1 MLKMPQLDIGIFFVE
16 VFFNFLCFWF
26 FYFFLLKSIFPKLN
40 FSLKLRKSKIK
51 QLTFNFLKFKKKIK
65 VFFSFKLI
73 QNSSFLLYI
82 FSLNSLKKNSLSL
95 LIVKN
100 FYFTFFFDKNKNLI
114 DNSLKNKLCISFLL
128 S

>member
-1 MLKMPQLDIGIFFVE
+1 MPQLDIGIFFVE

-40 FSLKLRKSKIK
+40 FSLKIRRSKIK
-51 QLTFNFLKFKKKIK
+51 QLNLNFLKFKKKVK
-65 VFFSFKLI
+65 FFSSFKLI
-73 QNSSFLLYI
+73 QSSSFLLYI
-82 FSLNSLKKNSLSL
+82 FSLNDLKKNYLSL

-100 FYFTFFFDKNKNLI
+100 FYFSFFFDKNKNLI
-114 DNSLKNKLCISFLL
+114 DNFLKEKLSANFLL

>member
-1 MLKMPQLDIGIFFVE
+1 MPQLDVGIFFVE

-40 FSLKLRKSKIK
+40 FSLKIRKSKIK
-51 QLTFNFLKFKKKIK
+51 QLNLNFLKFKKKVK
-65 VFFSFKLI
+65 FFFSFKLI

-82 FSLNSLKKNSLSL
+82 FSLNNLKKNYLSL

-114 DNSLKNKLCISFLL
+114 DNFLKDKLSVNFLL